1 MSHKVEA
8 PLLLLIIALF
18 AYALLQKSCDGVK
31 DGDIVKSD
39 TVYVV
44 GTPDTVI
51 IHDTIAYENTTPVP
65 VYVLVNPDSN
75 SADVSACDSIRHY
88 TDSVHTAS
96 GSVFVFS
103 QVLGKLQNIRIEANV
118 LSKEITRTDT
128 VFITNERIK
137 QRKFGLYAGA
147 MYDNQLRPFIGADL
161 NRTFLI
167 AGYGLQDKSVT
178 VGVGYRLTK

>member
-1 MSHKVEA
+1 MNRRAE
-8 PLLLLIIALF
+8 LLLLILIIAVLVW
-18 AYALLQKSCDGVK
+18 ALLQKSCGGAK
-31 DGDIVKSD
+31 DGDVVESD

-44 GTPDTVI
+44 GKPDTLI
-51 IHDTIAYENTTPVP
+51 IHDTVVVESVLPKPYAVYIAPDTVEICDSIRVYENTTGKVT
-65 VYVLVNPDSN
+65 VL
-75 SADVSACDSIRHY
+75 
-88 TDSVHTAS
+88 DSVH
-96 GSVFVFS
+96 
-103 QVLGKLQNIRIEANV
+103 GKLLYQRITAV
-118 LSKEITRTDT
+118 QDTIIISRTDT
-128 VFITNERIK
+128 MRITNERIK